1 MPHGE
6 PATRNK
12 PVLAIVGK
20 NLQNFAALIT
30 DPPPTF
36 PVRKLLRR
44 GAQLASPLP
53 SGRLSREW
61 LATDGTVNNEWL
73 RTQQLECQ
81 ERTRAEAL

>member
-12 PVLAIVGK
+12 SVLAIVGK
-20 NLQNFAALIT
+20 HPEFCSLNHRSA
-30 DPPPTF
+30 PTF

-61 LATDGTVNNEWL
+61 LATDGTVNSEWL